1 MPQATPATRPQI
13 LRHQLRRS
21 RRVAILTALD
31 HALNPPSPNQLPADW
46 HHIDNSTRVQQWY
59 ARSGK
64 Q

>member
-1 MPQATPATRPQI
+1 MPQATPATRAQI